1 MNAMDLWFPRILDGA
16 GYLVGVAFLL
26 ATLVAV
32 THWAVRQ
39 NHLAP
44 FGGWATF
51 VRRWSDPTLKAIE
64 RRLVGAGGNPQHAPY
79 WLMGGIV
86 VGGLVLIELLKFI
99 LGFLYRLVWAAKS
112 GPGGLLRMG
121 LDLGVSL
128 LMLALLVRVFSSWFG
143 GSRYSKYIRWSYTL
157 TDWLVEPIRRVLPTV
172 GMFDL
177 SPLVAWLVLSLVR
190 GMIL

>member
-1 MNAMDLWFPRILDGA
+1 
-16 GYLVGVAFLL
+16 
-26 ATLVAV
+26 
-32 THWAVRQ
+32 
-39 NHLAP
+39 
-44 FGGWATF
+44 
-51 VRRWSDPTLKAIE
+51 
-64 RRLVGAGGNPQHAPY
+64 
-79 WLMGGIV
+79 
-86 VGGLVLIELLKFI
+86 
-99 LGFLYRLVWAAKS
+99 
-112 GPGGLLRMG
+112 MG
-121 LDLGVSL
+121 LDLGFSL